1 MRGASI
7 NTGNA
12 LRNLAT
18 CPILAEYTLI
28 GGTALSLSIGHRLSE
43 DLDFCT
49 WDKSP
54 EPLDLDAIL
63 ASITV
68 NQSNIKISVLLDS
81 PFQKD
86 INFGGIKVTF
96 FKDRIGEPPTGS
108 QLILGTVRVA
118 SVEAIGAMKA
128 CVTLSRAK
136 FRDYYDLFSVLAGGY
151 STVRDIIT
159 AANDFKPHLN
169 PRVILQNMMSLSE
182 VPPDDGMNLLK
193 PIYDVTPDEIQT
205 FIRHLSTPSALDLT
219 PSSFENLLSL
229 KRNQKNIEYHT
240 AEPKLEFKNIDLG
253 L

>member
-7 NTGNA
+7 NTGNT
-12 LRNLAT
+12 LRKLAT
-18 CPILAEYTLI
+18 CPVLAEYTLI

-63 ASITV
+63 TSITTSQP
-68 NQSNIKISVLLDS
+68 NAHISVLLDS

-86 INFGGIKVTF
+86 LNLEGVKVTF
-96 FKDRIGEPPTGS
+96 FKDRIGETPKGS
-108 QLILGTVRVA
+108 QLILGAVRVA
-118 SVEAIGAMKA
+118 SVESIGAMKA

-136 FRDYYDLFSVLAGGY
+136 FRDYYDLFSILAGGY

-169 PRVILQNMMSLSE
+169 PRVILQNIMSLSE

-193 PIYDVTPDEIQT
+193 PIYDITANEIQT

-219 PSSFENLLSL
+219 PSSFENLLSI
-229 KRNQKNIEYHT
+229 KRNLNNVEYHI
-240 AEPKLEFKNIDLG
+240 AEPKLGFKSIGLG